1 MSLYEKALLL
11 VRQNHYALAIQ
22 ELRQALAL
30 SPDHHSYALL
40 AYCLG
45 QQQRYS
51 EAITAAQTAIEL
63 APQQPEGYCAYAGV
77 LLALQNLTAAQQAI
91 DQALAFNPR
100 EVKYYHL
107 WAEIQCQKGDY
118 HQTLIAAEKGLAID
132 VNYLPCQE
140 IRLIALFYLHP
151 TQPVQVQTEV
161 EHLLATHPDSF
172 IAYSVYGWSCL
183 YELRVVEAAEFF
195 RQALQ
200 LSPNYD
206 WAQRGLGEALKCI

>member
-11 VRQNHYALAIQ
+11 VRQNQYALAIQ
-22 ELRQALAL
+22 ELRRALAL
-30 SPDHHSYALL
+30 SPDHHSHALL

-45 QQQRYS
+45 QQQRYP
-51 EAITAAQTAIEL
+51 EAMTAAKTAIEL

-77 LLALQNLTAAQQAI
+77 LLALQNLTTAQEAI
-91 DQALAFNPR
+91 DQALALNPK

-107 WAEIQCQKGDY
+107 WAEIQCQRGNY
-118 HQTLIAAEKGLAID
+118 HQTLIAAERGLAVD
-132 VNYLPCQE
+132 ADYVPCQE

-151 TQPVQVQTEV
+151 TQYVQIQSEV
-161 EHLLATHPDSF
+161 EQVLVNHPDSF

-183 YELRVVEAAEFF
+183 YEFRVVEAAESF

-206 WAQRGLGEALKCI
+206 WAQRGLNEALKCI